1 MTQVVK
7 NLPAM
12 QGTWV
17 QSLGWK
23 EALEK
28 EMATHSSIL
37 ADLNHTAECIGY
49 MQITLHLYIRD
60 LSICVFLYPVESWN
74 QSPADT
80 EGHLYCWTFRFPFF
94 FAVQRNILICK
105 LSTFEILFL

>member
-23 EALEK
+23 DALEK

-80 EGHLYCWTFRFPFF
+80 EGHLYMTV
-94 FAVQRNILICK
+94 AVILLRRGSNK
-105 LSTFEILFL
+105 HHYNNYHVL